1 MPWALLGLLVVARV
15 VSIVAVLQSG
25 QEEEF
30 SILGGD
36 ARRYAVILEG
46 EGTPYRDFEVE
57 YPPLALGLMHLVER
71 PTPLGSLTALAVSQL
86 TLELATAGVLA
97 WAWSRRTAITYLALG
112 APILLYPFAYLRIDL
127 LSVFLAVLG
136 LGLLRR
142 RRESL
147 GGVALALSVFA
158 KVWPIVLAPTMVL
171 RRQWRGLAAWAV
183 TGAAALTAW
192 VAWAGV
198 DGISQILTFRGARGW
213 QIESIPGIVLHAL
226 DPDGSTVQEG
236 AWRTAV
242 AAPGP
247 IRTGLSL
254 VALAVVALAWW
265 WARRAAGQ
273 EGLEP
278 GGADGPDPA
287 TARADLVV
295 EGLAPLAAVVALMV
309 FSAIISPQYV
319 LWFLPFAAV
328 VTVAGDRL
336 VGGLSLAVVATSTL
350 GLAWIERLITG
361 DGAAVA
367 TIALRNLL
375 LVTLLAVTLHRLFRL
390 AHEPVTRPGRRQ
402 GQSQS
407 LRRK

>member
-1 MPWALLGLLVVARV
+1 
-15 VSIVAVLQSG
+15 
-25 QEEEF
+25 
-30 SILGGD
+30 
-36 ARRYAVILEG
+36 
-46 EGTPYRDFEVE
+46 
-57 YPPLALGLMHLVER
+57 MHLVER

-86 TLELATAGVLA
+86 ALELATAGVLA
-97 WAWSRRTAITYLALG
+97 WAWSRRTAVTYLVLG
-112 APILLYPFAYLRIDL
+112 TPILLYPFAYLRIDL

-142 RRESL
+142 RHEGL

-171 RRQWRGLAAWAV
+171 RRQWRGLAAWAA
-183 TGAAALTAW
+183 TGAAALAAW

-236 AWRTAV
+236 AWRSAV
-242 AAPGP
+242 AAPGA

-254 VALAVVALAWW
+254 VGLVVVALAWW
-265 WARRAAGQ
+265 WAHRAAERH

-278 GGADGPDPA
+278 AAVDATGPA
-287 TARADLVV
+287 TTAADLVV

-309 FSAIISPQYV
+309 FSTIISPQYV
-319 LWFLPFAAV
+319 LWFLPFAAL

-336 VGGLSLAVVATSTL
+336 VGSLSLAIVATSTL
-350 GLAWIERLITG
+350 GLAWIERLIPG
-361 DGAAVA
+361 DGAAVGV
-367 TIALRNLL
+367 IVLRNLL
-375 LVTLLAVTLHRLFRL
+375 LVEPARGDTRTPPPPDATEAAHRVPRRSGGVRSGRDEDALRRRGRSSGRGPL
-390 AHEPVTRPGRRQ
+390 TGRR
-402 GQSQS
+402 GRVASCAPTS
-407 LRRK
+407 TRSAGPRRPDRSPG